1 MQIGALFDWDGVI
14 IDSARQHEASWE
26 ILAREIE
33 RPLPQGHFNLG
44 FGRRNEA
51 IIADILKWTHESHR
65 IATLSKRKE
74 EIYREL
80 VIAEGTEPLPGV
92 KEFLL
97 LLRDAGVPCAIGSST
112 HRTNIETI
120 FAITGL
126 ARFFSHVVS
135 AEDVRAGKPDPQ
147 VFLLGAKRIGRVP
160 ARCIVFEDALP
171 GLQAAKAGGMRA
183 VAVTTTHVAADLE
196 PLADRVVAQLDELTV
211 ADLEA
216 IVQSAARAR

>member
-26 ILAREIE
+26 MLAREIE
-33 RPLPQGHFNLG
+33 RPLPKGHFKLG
-44 FGRRNEA
+44 FGRKNEA
-51 IIADILKWTHESHR
+51 IIADILKWTNESRR
-65 IATLSKRKE
+65 IATLSRRKE

-97 LLRDAGVPCAIGSST
+97 RLREAGVPCAIGSST
-112 HRTNIETI
+112 HRANIETI

-147 VFLLGAKRIGRVP
+147 VFLLGAERIGREP

-171 GLQAAKAGGMRA
+171 GLQAAQEGGMRA
-183 VAVTTTHVAADLE
+183 VAVATTHPVDGLE
-196 PLADRVVAQLDELTV
+196 PWADRVVTQLDELTV

-216 IVQSAARAR
+216 IVRSDCAR

>member
-26 ILAREIE
+26 MLAREIE
-33 RPLPQGHFNLG
+33 RPLPKGHFKLG
-44 FGRRNEA
+44 FGRKNEA
-51 IIADILKWTHESHR
+51 IIADILKWTNESRR
-65 IATLSKRKE
+65 IATLSRRKE

-97 LLRDAGVPCAIGSST
+97 RLREAGVPCAIGSST
-112 HRTNIETI
+112 HRANIETI

-147 VFLLGAKRIGRVP
+147 VFLLGAERIGREP

-171 GLQAAKAGGMRA
+171 GLQAAQEGGMRA
-183 VAVTTTHVAADLE
+183 VAVATTHPVDGLE
-196 PLADRVVAQLDELTV
+196 PWADRVVTQLDELTV

-216 IVQSAARAR
+216 IVRSDRAR